1 MEVEIEEVVDEKTG
15 VGAEKEMRT
24 RRGIAKR
31 KKYMD
36 RWKEECRVDEVFDE
50 VMGQKVEI
58 RMKDLLVCSKPFW
71 DLMFKGAI
79 RNDKN
84 KEAEEDVQAVSI
96 GGLTLGEWAYA
107 ASTPKVKV
115 RLGDVVV
122 DAMLDTGAE
131 VNVMTK
137 ALADRAGLTVRTN
150 VRMGMKAVSGRL
162 SKFAG
167 VCEDVEVN
175 IGGIVNLQTIL
186 VIPNLAH
193 HKLILGQPFVHD
205 AQVCPYFDE
214 EGYQCIKFCN
224 KDRSKVGITR
234 VSKPQGKA
242 VRHARVDREEEELSE
257 NE

>member
-1 MEVEIEEVVDEKTG
+1 
-15 VGAEKEMRT
+15 
-24 RRGIAKR
+24 
-31 KKYMD
+31 
-36 RWKEECRVDEVFDE
+36 
-50 VMGQKVEI
+50 
-58 RMKDLLVCSKPFW
+58 
-71 DLMFKGAI
+71 
-79 RNDKN
+79 
-84 KEAEEDVQAVSI
+84 
-96 GGLTLGEWAYA
+96 LTSSEWAYA

-115 RLGDVVV
+115 RLGDIVV

-137 ALADRAGLTVRTN
+137 GLADLAGLTVRTN
-150 VRMGMKAVSGRL
+150 VRMGMKAVSGGL

-214 EGYQCIKFCN
+214 EGYQCIKFRN
-224 KDRSKVGITR
+224 EDRSKVGTTR

-242 VRHARVDREEEELSE
+242 VRNARMDREEEEMSG